1 MGAAEISAT
10 MKSPKKLFTV
20 NNNNTNKIDVI
31 DLTDP
36 TNQS

>member
-1 MGAAEISAT
+1 VALGAAELVLT
-10 MKSPKKLFTV
+10 MKSPKLFTV
-20 NNNNTNKIDVI
+20 NNNTNKIDVI